1 MTDADHDPV
10 SDLESATWWTRGKAV
25 IIDALLF
32 FGAMLVPV
40 LLVIVAV
47 VMAWDEAADGTSF
60 TAASAGLLV
69 VGIISGVGV
78 FVWSG
83 WLFGY
88 RQGGTGSTPGK
99 RRLKIRL
106 VDVASGEAPGGAKG
120 VGRWLVPGLVGG
132 IQGVGNVLQVI
143 DYLWPLWDSKN
154 QRLIDKVFKTRVVVG
169 ATATESTDDWLPS
182 SPSSP
187 IS

>member
-1 MTDADHDPV
+1 MSDADHDPV
-10 SDLESATWWTRGKAV
+10 SELESATWWTRGKAV
-25 IIDALLF
+25 IIDAALF
-32 FGAMLVPV
+32 FGAVLVPV
-40 LLVIVAV
+40 LLVVVAV
-47 VMAWDEAADGTSF
+47 VMAWDEAAADISF
-60 TAASAGLLV
+60 TGASVGLLV

-88 RQGGTGSTPGK
+88 RQGVTGSTPGK

-106 VDVASGEAPGGAKG
+106 VDVTSGEAPGGARG

-132 IQGVGNVLQVI
+132 IQGIGNILQLL
-143 DYLWPLWDSKN
+143 DYLWPLWDSRN
-154 QRLIDKVFKTRVVVG
+154 QRLTDKVFRTRVVVG
-169 ATATESTDDWLPS
+169 ATATQSTDDWM
-182 SPSSP
+182 PSSP

>member
-10 SDLESATWWTRGKAV
+10 SDLESATWWTRGKAA

-40 LLVIVAV
+40 LLVVVAV
-47 VMAWDEAADGTSF
+47 VMAWDEAADEFSF
-60 TAASAGLLV
+60 TGGSVGLLV

-78 FVWSG
+78 FVWGG

-88 RQGGTGSTPGK
+88 RQGVTGSTPGK

-106 VDVASGEAPGGAKG
+106 VDVNSGEAPGGAKG
-120 VGRWLVPGLVGG
+120 VGRCLVPALVGG
-132 IQGVGNVLQVI
+132 IQGVGNILQLI
-143 DYLWPLWDSKN
+143 DILWPLWDSRN
-154 QRLIDKVFKTRVVVG
+154 QRLIDKVFRTRVVVG
-169 ATATESTDDWLPS
+169 AEATESTDDWM
-182 SPSSP
+182 PSSP

>member
-1 MTDADHDPV
+1 MTDAYLDPV
-10 SDLESATWWTRGKAV
+10 SDLESATWWTRAKAA

-32 FGAMLVPV
+32 FGALLVPV
-40 LLVIVAV
+40 LLVVVAV
-47 VMAWDEAADGTSF
+47 VMAWDEAADDTSF
-60 TAASAGLLV
+60 SGASVGLLV

-78 FVWSG
+78 FVWGG

-88 RQGGTGSTPGK
+88 RQGVTGSTPGK

-106 VDVASGEAPGGAKG
+106 VDVTSGEAPGGARG

-132 IQGVGNVLQVI
+132 IQGIGNILQLL
-143 DYLWPLWDSKN
+143 DYLWPLWDSRN
-154 QRLIDKVFKTRVVVG
+154 LRLTDKVFRTRVVVG
-169 ATATESTDDWLPS
+169 ATATQSTDDWM
-182 SPSSP
+182 PSSP

>member
-1 MTDADHDPV
+1 MTDAEHDSV
-10 SDLESATWWTRGKAV
+10 SELESASWWTRGKAV
-25 IIDALLF
+25 IIDAALF
-32 FGAMLVPV
+32 FGAVLVPV
-40 LLVIVAV
+40 LLVVAAV
-47 VMAWDEAADGTSF
+47 VMAWDEAADDTSF
-60 TAASAGLLV
+60 SGASVGLLV

-88 RQGGTGSTPGK
+88 RQGVTGSTPGK

-106 VDVASGEAPGGAKG
+106 VDVTSGEAPGGARG

-132 IQGVGNVLQVI
+132 IQGIGNILQLL
-143 DYLWPLWDSKN
+143 DYLWPLWDSRN
-154 QRLIDKVFKTRVVVG
+154 QRLTDKVFRTRVVVG
-169 ATATESTDDWLPS
+169 ATATQSTDDWM
-182 SPSSP
+182 PSSP

>member
-1 MTDADHDPV
+1 MTDAYLDPV

-32 FGAMLVPV
+32 FGALLVPV
-40 LLVIVAV
+40 LLVVVAV
-47 VMAWDEAADGTSF
+47 VTAWDEAADGVLF
-60 TAASAGLLV
+60 TGASVGLLV

-78 FVWSG
+78 FVWGG

-88 RQGGTGSTPGK
+88 RQGVTGSTPGK

-106 VDVASGEAPGGAKG
+106 VDVTSGEAPGGARG

-132 IQGVGNVLQVI
+132 IQGIGNILQLL
-143 DYLWPLWDSKN
+143 DYLWPLWDSRN
-154 QRLIDKVFKTRVVVG
+154 QRLTDKVFRTRVVVG
-169 ATATESTDDWLPS
+169 ATATQSTDDWM
-182 SPSSP
+182 PSSP

>member
-1 MTDADHDPV
+1 MTDAYLDPV
-10 SDLESATWWTRGKAV
+10 SDLESATWWTRAKAA

-32 FGAMLVPV
+32 FGALLVPV
-40 LLVIVAV
+40 LLVVVAV
-47 VMAWDEAADGTSF
+47 VMAWDEAADEASF
-60 TAASAGLLV
+60 TGASVGLLV

-78 FVWSG
+78 FVWGG

-88 RQGGTGSTPGK
+88 RQGVTGSTPGK

-106 VDVASGEAPGGAKG
+106 VDVTSGEAPGGARG

-132 IQGVGNVLQVI
+132 IQGIGNILQLL
-143 DYLWPLWDSKN
+143 DYLWPLWDSRN
-154 QRLIDKVFKTRVVVG
+154 QRLSDKVFRTLVVVG
-169 ATATESTDDWLPS
+169 AAATQSTDDWM
-182 SPSSP
+182 PSSP

>member
-1 MTDADHDPV
+1 MTDAYLDPV

-40 LLVIVAV
+40 LLVVVAV
-47 VMAWDEAADGTSF
+47 VMAWDEAADEVSF
-60 TAASAGLLV
+60 TGASVGLLV

-78 FVWSG
+78 FVWGG

-88 RQGGTGSTPGK
+88 RQGVTGSTPGK

-106 VDVASGEAPGGAKG
+106 VDVTSGEVPGGARG

-132 IQGVGNVLQVI
+132 IQGIGNILQLL
-143 DYLWPLWDSKN
+143 DYLWPLWDSRN
-154 QRLIDKVFKTRVVVG
+154 QRLTDKVFRTRVVVG
-169 ATATESTDDWLPS
+169 ATATQSTDDWM
-182 SPSSP
+182 PSSP